1 MKELKNISIS
11 ELVVN
16 NGQIEG
22 VPKNP
27 RFIRDERYEKLKQSI
42 SDSPEMLDYRRLAVY
57 PYDGKYVV
65 LCGNMRL
72 RACKELGYKEMPCYV
87 LSDKLDSAKLREWI
101 IKDNEAFGQNDWD
114 ILANEWDTEELQ
126 NWGMDCS
133 FLGGADDT
141 DIDDLFDT
149 EQKKEKEDA
158 YKLIVTVPDEY
169 ADDRVKI
176 GELIRDAISKYPN
189 ISVK

>member
-114 ILANEWDTEELQ
+114 ILANEWDAVELGDWGVEIPDFDAKDDEE
-126 NWGMDCS
+126 
-133 FLGGADDT
+133 
-141 DIDDLFDT
+141 
-149 EQKKEKEDA
+149 EDA
-158 YKLIVTVPDEY
+158 EVEDKEEQTEIHVICKRGDVWQLGDRQLKCG
-169 ADDRVKI
+169 DRVRLEQVK
-176 GELIRDAISKYPN
+176 ELMK
-189 ISVK
+189 

>member
-1 MKELKNISIS
+1 MKELKNINIS

-114 ILANEWDTEELQ
+114 ILANEWDMEELQ
-126 NWGMDCS
+126 DWGMDCS
-133 FLGGADDT
+133 FLGNKDDT
-141 DIDDLFDT
+141 DIDGLFDAENHQT
-149 EQKKEKEDA
+149 KEDE
-158 YKLIVTVPDEY
+158 YKLVVIIPEEY
-169 ADDRVKI
+169 KDDRVKI
-176 GELIRDAISKYPN
+176 SEIIKNSIINYPN